1 MSESED
7 TRDEQEDTTSANGN
21 VEKETVNDD
30 VPGDND
36 KTESKENGETDSHK
50 DDEKQS
56 DDSEKQNDE
65 EDICEVIDE
74 ESNMSKAEAGD
85 VITVD
90 DKGEDI
96 PSKTIPDTVFFENVS
111 EEEKKF
117 YEDKC
122 PSQQSLETMN
132 IQCTACWKQV
142 NHHIMNSVMRH
153 PVLGVAICKQCRD
166 FYDGD
171 GEDWEKDEDGVDL
184 YCRWCGQGGEV
195 LGCDECKYVFCKKCI
210 TRNLG
215 RGKFAEIND
224 SDKWCCFSCDPSQ
237 IYKERALM
245 CSLVKWMAELKVKK
259 RLQSK
264 LKSEKKKTEVLKK
277 KAEAKKKE
285 KEVKF
290 EQEANKVD
298 NFVDEA
304 FHEAFETLNIYQKCL
319 QDEQKKWIKNRKNM
333 NANNTAAIVKSLRK
347 IFSITKQN
355 MELLDTTLVQGYTM
369 VYPEENEKK
378 IRVAGVVQVDESFTA
393 STPVKTP
400 RKTPSKKRKREPNGN
415 GEDIEVEEIVV
426 NGESVLENMD
436 NDDDAFDPSLLCSV
450 EITAVDR
457 ESSSEPELKRPK
469 PKMTPKIAPQRGPLK
484 LSNSMFKKKKKS
496 PMMRKSPLKMKKR
509 PKRTSEIEEITL
521 TDDEDEN
528 STSYVTQSEVD
539 ENAEKKILAKANKF
553 INNADDSDAIDSDVS
568 LE

>member
-7 TRDEQEDTTSANGN
+7 THEEQEETTSANGN
-21 VEKETVNDD
+21 VEKEKVNDD
-30 VPGDND
+30 DTGDND
-36 KTESKENGETDSHK
+36 EKVISENG
-50 DDEKQS
+50 
-56 DDSEKQNDE
+56 DSESPKDNDKQNGVDKQKEEE
-65 EDICEVIDE
+65 EDVCEVIDE
-74 ESNMSKAEAGD
+74 ESNMSKPEVGD

-96 PSKTIPDTVFFENVS
+96 PSKTIPDNVFFENVS

-153 PVLGVAICKQCRD
+153 PVLGVAICRQCRD

-171 GEDWEKDEDGVDL
+171 GEDWEKDEEGVDL

-195 LGCDECKYVFCKKCI
+195 VGCDECKYVFCKKCI

-245 CSLVKWMAELKVKK
+245 CSLAKWMAELKVKK

-264 LKSEKKKTEVLKK
+264 LKSEKKKTEVRKK
-277 KAEAKKKE
+277 KAEENRKQ

-319 QDEQKKWIKNRKNM
+319 QDEQKKWIKQRKNM
-333 NANNTAAIVKSLRK
+333 NPNNTAAIVKSLRK

-355 MELLDTTLVQGYTM
+355 MELLDTTLVQGYNM
-369 VYPEENEKK
+369 VYPDENEKK
-378 IRVAGVVQVDESFTA
+378 IKVAGVVDVDESFTA

-415 GEDIEVEEIVV
+415 GDDIEVEDVVV
-426 NGESVLENMD
+426 NGESVLD
-436 NDDDAFDPSLLCSV
+436 NDDDDAFDPSLLCSV

-469 PKMTPKIAPQRGPLK
+469 PKQMMPKIAPQRGPLK

-496 PMMRKSPLKMKKR
+496 PLMKKSPLKMKKR

-553 INNADDSDAIDSDVS
+553 INNDSDDAIDSDVS